1 MSKHKRKGFD
11 PFDLAMEN
19 AELSAGIMI
28 GTGVVGKLGEQIPS
42 SSSSAIM
49 GGMNTMSMLPTL
61 HATGGVFSALK
72 DMEMK
77 AKRRR

>member
-11 PFDLAMEN
+11 PFDLVMEN
-19 AELSAGIMI
+19 TQISAGIMI

-49 GGMNTMSMLPTL
+49 GGMNTMSTLPTV
-61 HATGGVFSALK
+61 HATKGVFDAFNDLNK
-72 DMEMK
+72 K
-77 AKRRR
+77 VKRRK